1 MNTEHGTATYEVIEI
16 RAAPVDVAPARVED
30 HGVALGAG

>member
-1 MNTEHGTATYEVIEI
+1 VIEI
-16 RAAPVDVAPARVED
+16 RAAPVDVAPTPVED

>member
-1 MNTEHGTATYEVIEI
+1 VIEI

-30 HGVALGAG
+30 HGVALGAR